1 MKRALYIT
9 IGIATAATLAGCSQD
24 DLSHDVSHDNKPIDF
39 SVYTASTVTRGS
51 RGVLVTPE
59 TIGKHGVGVF
69 AFYQK
74 AKSNGYPVN
83 FGHDVAR
90 TEPNYMYNQKLEREE
105 ISPAVPYENA
115 AEYNTAN
122 GTSLSD
128 SEFEALPPSQK
139 IKTPATYAWT
149 YSPKK
154 YWPNNPNDQI
164 SFFAYAP
171 YDPATSWDEDMDF
184 SCNVA
189 AKKLT
194 KHYYVYPDVADQKDM
209 LWANPVI
216 DVQKQSTGEQV
227 NFQFK
232 HLGPRLSVTTKC
244 NLEAKSIYV
253 TVDEVSIKGQFNIEG
268 DLVYNTST
276 QETSWQ
282 NIQKAPSELT
292 YYIVNKETLP
302 DGSYIEKQ
310 RVTTKE
316 EAVGELD
323 AYGNRVGY
331 MYPLAGT
338 QSITLHA
345 TVSQRSSTTDF
356 CKSFSIERTFDAME
370 LLAGK
375 AYNFLLDIY
384 LTPITFAGSIEGTW
398 AVSETPYTT
407 TDQGE
412 SWH

>member
-1 MKRALYIT
+1 MKRALNIFSS
-9 IGIATAATLAGCSQD
+9 IALAACLAGCSMD
-24 DLSHDVSHDNKPIDF
+24 SSLELPLGSYPVGF
-39 SVYTASTVTRGS
+39 SVYTPSTVAHDS
-51 RGVLVTPE
+51 RGALLSSE
-59 TIGKHGVGVF
+59 TFGQYGVGVF
-69 AFYQK
+69 AYHQK

-83 FGHDVAR
+83 FGHDIAR
-90 TEPNYMYNQKLEREE
+90 TEPNFMYNQKLEQAEVT
-105 ISPAVPYENA
+105 PAVLYESA
-115 AEYNTAN
+115 AEYNTAKS
-122 GTSLSD
+122 TTLSD
-128 SEFEALPPSQK
+128 VEFDALPDAQK

-149 YSPKK
+149 YTPQK
-154 YWPNNPNDQI
+154 YWPNNPNDQL

-171 YDPATSWDEDMDF
+171 YDETTSWDEDMNF
-184 SCNVA
+184 TCNVA
-189 AKKLT
+189 ATKFT
-194 KHYYVYPDVADQKDM
+194 KHYYVYPDVEDQKDM
-209 LWANPVI
+209 LWANPVL
-216 DVQKQSTGEQV
+216 DVSKQTTGDQV
-227 NFQFK
+227 YFQFQ

-253 TVDEVSIKGQFNIEG
+253 TVDEVTIKGQFNVEG
-268 DLVYNTST
+268 DLVYST
-276 QETSWQ
+276 ATQDISWQ
-282 NIQKAPSELT
+282 NVERSPSERTYHILT
-292 YYIVNKETLP
+292 KEQLS
-302 DGSYIEKQ
+302 DGSYKERQ

-323 AYGNRVGY
+323 AYGNRTGY

-356 CKSFSIERTFDAME
+356 CKSFIIERTFDAME